1 MKSIFLIF
9 IGIVFALSPIVEH
22 VSAQVENP
30 NIRVDDPSFFRESMQ
45 TGETIT
51 VEGHLAAIIIEVLG
65 TILIIVFIVI
75 YAIKKGI
82 RKEPK

>member
-1 MKSIFLIF
+1 
-9 IGIVFALSPIVEH
+9 VLSPTVEH

-30 NIRVDDPSFFRESMQ
+30 NIRVDDPSFFRKSMQ

-51 VEGHLAAIIIEVLG
+51 VEGHLAAIIIEGLG

-75 YAIKKGI
+75 YAIKKRI

>member
-9 IGIVFALSPIVEH
+9 IGIVLLLFPSLEH
-22 VSAQVENP
+22 ASAQVQNP
-30 NIRVDDPSFFRESMQ
+30 NIRTDDPSFFRESMQ

-51 VEGHLAAIIIEVLG
+51 PEGQLTAIIIEGLG

-75 YAIKKGI
+75 YAVKKRI
-82 RKEPK
+82 RKEPR